1 MPTSHA
7 VITSIIIDISKREIV
22 FLSDIEDPKYI
33 TWKTADQFSYMY
45 DLIQLESDK
54 YDIYYTFSLTHT
66 IDGIPTTTPKKTNK
80 NRSKKV

>member
-33 TWKTADQFSYMY
+33 TWETADQFSYMY

-54 YDIYYTFSLTHT
+54 YDVYYTFSLTHT
-66 IDGIPTTTPKKTNK
+66 IDGTPKKTTRK